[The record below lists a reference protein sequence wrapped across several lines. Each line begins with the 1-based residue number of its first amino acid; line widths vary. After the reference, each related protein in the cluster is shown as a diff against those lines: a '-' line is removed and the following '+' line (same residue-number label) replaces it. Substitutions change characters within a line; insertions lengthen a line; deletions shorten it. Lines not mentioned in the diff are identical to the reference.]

1 MNEAKE
7 KESKLLDLPVL
18 VLEELVLF
26 PGMILSVELND
37 IESICAVNEAMNFDQ
52 KVLVI
57 SKKIGKQKIDEKT
70 SVGTIA
76 HLKQVLKQED
86 EGVRILV
93 KGKERG
99 KIENLAV
106 EDNLLRAK
114 VSVIKLKSDNF
125 LKEFL
130 EIYTEIEKNK
140 LLGKF

>member
-93 KGKERG
+93 KGKG
-99 KIENLAV
+99 
-106 EDNLLRAK
+106 LR
-114 VSVIKLKSDNF
+114 
-125 LKEFL
+125 
-130 EIYTEIEKNK
+130 
-140 LLGKF
+140 